1 MTKKSK
7 STPEES
13 KRFSNKQLIAVSIIA
28 VSIIVSASVLSYWLT
43 KAPEARFPLKAII
56 IDQLGKEPE
65 FLNASFIN
73 SATDVLKSS
82 GFNVTYYNQTI
93 DVNFYRSLAK
103 SDYGII
109 ILRAHTALR
118 ETNDT
123 VDIFTSEEFVNG
135 KYQSELE
142 NGLVTKG
149 QFLYYQLL
157 NKPEKF
163 FFAITS
169 KFVDNL
175 DGRFPKSIVLAMGC
189 WSLKLGLDDRMPK
202 AFINKGAVA
211 YIGWTD
217 LVLAPDTDAETLKLL
232 RLLLVENRTLSDA
245 VSRTSSY
252 KYTANDTTNNQL
264 ITFTTKLRSYPSEAD
279 SLKVSTLI
287 NEARAAMTF
296 QNNPSV
302 TMNFN
307 GVERG
312 PRKKSFAFSKT
323 SVMSPF

>member
-7 STPEES
+7 PTPEES
-13 KRFSNKQLIAVSIIA
+13 KRFSNKQLVAVSIVA
-28 VSIIVSASVLSYWLT
+28 VSIIVSGSVLSYWLT
-43 KAPEARFPLKAII
+43 KAPEAQFPLKAII

-118 ETNDT
+118 EDNST
-123 VDIFTSEEFVNG
+123 VDIFTSEEFIPG

-169 KFVDNL
+169 KFIDNL
-175 DGRFPKSIVLAMGC
+175 EGRFPKSIIIAMGC
-189 WSLKLGLDDRMPK
+189 WSLKPGLDDTLPK
-202 AFINKGAVA
+202 AFLNKGASA

-217 LVLAPDTDAETLKLL
+217 LILANHTDAETAKLL
-232 RLLLVENRTLSDA
+232 RLLIVENTTISDG

-252 KYTANDTTNNQL
+252 QYPAINPANNQL
-264 ITFTTKLRSYPSEAD
+264 ITITTELRSYPSGAD
-279 SLKVSTLI
+279 DLKISTLI
-287 NEARAAMTF
+287 NEAKATLTF
-296 QNNPSV
+296 QNSPYLAA
-302 TMNFN
+302 NFN
-307 GVERG
+307 GAERV
-312 PRKKSFAFSKT
+312 PRKKTFAFQKASA
-323 SVMSPF
+323 MF

>member
-1 MTKKSK
+1 MTKKQK
-7 STPEES
+7 QTREES
-13 KRFSNKQLIAVSIIA
+13 RRFSNKQLVIVSIVV
-28 VSIIVSASVLSYWLT
+28 VSIIVSGSMLSFWLT
-43 KAPEARFPLKAII
+43 KAPEAKFPLKAII

-65 FLNASFIN
+65 FLNASFVN

-93 DVNFYRSLAK
+93 DVDFYRNLAK
-103 SDYGII
+103 SGYGII

-118 ETNDT
+118 EDNST

-142 NGLVTKG
+142 NGQLTKG
-149 QFLYYQLL
+149 EFLYYRLL

-169 KFVDNL
+169 RFIDNL
-175 DGRFPKSIVLAMGC
+175 DGRFPTSIVIAMGC
-189 WSLKLGLDDRMPK
+189 WSLKPGLDDKMPK

-232 RLLLVENRTLSDA
+232 KLLLVENRTLSDA
-245 VSRTSSY
+245 VAITSSY
-252 KYTANDTTNNQL
+252 KYTANDTKNKQL
-264 ITFTTKLRSYPSEAD
+264 ITFTTKLRSYPSEVD

-287 NEARAAMTF
+287 NEARAAMIF

-302 TMNFN
+302 AVNFK

-312 PRKKSFAFSKT
+312 PRKKSF
-323 SVMSPF
+323 PF